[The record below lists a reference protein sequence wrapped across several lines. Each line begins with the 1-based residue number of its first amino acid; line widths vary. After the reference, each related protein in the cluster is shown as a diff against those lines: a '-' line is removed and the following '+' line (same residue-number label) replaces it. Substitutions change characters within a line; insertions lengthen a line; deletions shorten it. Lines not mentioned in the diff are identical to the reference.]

1 MRVVLIGKGN
11 VACNLE
17 HAFNQEHIACEMV
30 SGREGLDTIRQ
41 DADVYIFAIRDEAM
55 AQVINK
61 VRVPARAL
69 CLHTSGTLPIDI
81 FGEDKPHCGIFYPLQ
96 TFSKEHILPDL
107 KRVPIFIEAHN
118 IDDIAAIYTL
128 ALSLTNYVYEA
139 KQSDRERL
147 HVAGV
152 MVNNFPNLLYGLA
165 QDMLRGTAIP
175 FQALLPLIDETAQ
188 KVHVLSP
195 RDAQTGPAR
204 RGDRA
209 VIQQHEDLITDPRVR
224 SLYHQLSELILE
236 RYQ

>member
-1 MRVVLIGKGN
+1 MRVVIIGQGN

-17 HAFNQEHIACEMV
+17 HAFSQEHIACEMV

-96 TFSKEHILPDL
+96 TFSKTHILPDL
-107 KRVPIFIEAHN
+107 KRVPIFIEARN
-118 IDDIAAIYTL
+118 IDDVAAIYTL
-128 ALSLTNYVYEA
+128 ALSLTSYVYEA

-209 VIQQHEDLITDPRVR
+209 VIQKHEDLISDPRVR